1 MVTMG
6 GPLPLFAL
14 LALSALLVSVR
25 AQAPTIPPAPPRV
38 PSACANINALF
49 DAIDGIASVCS
60 DDDEGCSMQCAAAAV
75 PLVERCGDVIQKLLP
90 DGSDIFIA
98 QETWTGLDSMLRIYK
113 MYDLPYTLT
122 GAPPPLEAAAQQ
134 LAAAT
139 IPIAVAPAPSVV
151 LSRPSGRLNDE
162 LLSDCR
168 RAAAVLIT
176 LARGVVARSCTRR

>member
-1 MVTMG
+1 MEAG
-6 GPLPLFAL
+6 KC
-14 LALSALLVSVR
+14 SAL
-25 AQAPTIPPAPPRV
+25 I
-38 PSACANINALF
+38 
-49 DAIDGIASVCS
+49 
-60 DDDEGCSMQCAAAAV
+60 
-75 PLVERCGDVIQKLLP
+75 KLLP

-113 MYDLPYTLT
+113 MYDFPYTLT

-168 RAAAVLIT
+168 WAAAVLIT
-176 LARGVVARSCTRR
+176 LARGVVARSCTRH